1 MVWAY
6 TLITSAEPQLVATL
20 GSRVANSFHV
30 LQITKSTFGQWIYHG
45 LSEDRSWKL
54 GHDDVCQPFVAGAAH
69 PPWLRRCEPHRLSSG
84 SGDGGRGAGADQ
96 TGGDPTKTFLAL
108 IVVQMLPLVFLEKQI
123 LSCPDPISMLSRF
136 GSKDASRPDLRYR
149 GMSRV
154 PFIVGSWK
162 GKGKVLPKGIEY
174 LESSTF
180 LLLRTE
186 PATIVNWQQFT
197 KHAETLKP
205 MHAENGFLKILPKPE
220 EGEVKK
226 AELMLSHPFSVNE
239 YYKTAHFDF
248 AQNIF
253 ECLADTEDC
262 FQRGPAAG
270 RFQLR
275 PATGSR
281 RIYKLEDGKLVYDMY
296 LRTEGS
302 DEFVL
307 LMHACFLA
315 LRVCT
320 WPLLEVGIGVCNLIG
335 LLGVCA
341 ALYLGFG
348 FRFSSLLCQ
357 TDLLAL
363 VLLAVGSAF
372 LTEVVDFYNHQSLL
386 ESTIFTSA
394 NYIEILA
401 FVPAVWMVHTTVKK
415 GEDWSS
421 ITAAKESQASAF
433 FTFLVLFYV
442 MEDLFSAYRLGFN
455 EPFGAV
461 GHIVHFLLLLDFACF
476 LLAHIYNP
484 DKLSGSLLRWWGPTQ
499 HWVSFEVFLP
509 QRLILRSATTITTS
523 VRT

>member
-136 GSKDASRPDLRYR
+136 GSK
-149 GMSRV
+149 
-154 PFIVGSWK
+154 
-162 GKGKVLPKGIEY
+162 
-174 LESSTF
+174 
-180 LLLRTE
+180 
-186 PATIVNWQQFT
+186 
-197 KHAETLKP
+197 
-205 MHAENGFLKILPKPE
+205 
-220 EGEVKK
+220 
-226 AELMLSHPFSVNE
+226 
-239 YYKTAHFDF
+239 
-248 AQNIF
+248 
-253 ECLADTEDC
+253 
-262 FQRGPAAG
+262 
-270 RFQLR
+270 
-275 PATGSR
+275 
-281 RIYKLEDGKLVYDMY
+281 
-296 LRTEGS
+296 
-302 DEFVL
+302 VL